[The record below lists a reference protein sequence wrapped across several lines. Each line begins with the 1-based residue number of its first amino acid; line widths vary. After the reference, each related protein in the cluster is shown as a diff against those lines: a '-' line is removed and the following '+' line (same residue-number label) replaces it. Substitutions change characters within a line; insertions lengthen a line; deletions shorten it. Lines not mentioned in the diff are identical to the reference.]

1 MSHPSS
7 EQQLQSSLRSAE
19 RKLHEARRVQ
29 TDHEAMLKE
38 AKKAVRKCEEKVC
51 HVFDFLRCWHR
62 RARAV
67 EALVRTEKL
76 TGLVQVIE
84 KKIELETFRAK
95 EASQAVMEELWR
107 EGYEVEDLYH
117 KGYKRG
123 KEDGAWTAR
132 CPGCGDEAEVVE
144 KRDRG
149 VGRGTGRG
157 AWVRDGRGFVR
168 H

>member
-1 MSHPSS
+1 MRREGTLRTSLTKCTCGATLLAYGGHVAEDLEIVMSF
-7 EQQLQSSLRSAE
+7 
-19 RKLHEARRVQ
+19 RK
-29 TDHEAMLKE
+29 
-38 AKKAVRKCEEKVC
+38 
-51 HVFDFLRCWHR
+51 
-62 RARAV
+62 
-67 EALVRTEKL
+67 KL